1 MDNTCVIGYG
11 MVGKAMAEV
20 FGIKKIYTRNKQE
33 STITLDDAA
42 NCRYIFICLPT
53 PVNEDGFYFL
63 EDIAAIIDHIKSL
76 GKENIFIVRSTVAPG
91 FAQGFDDAI
100 IISNPEFLSEATA
113 VEDVKNPPFII
124 IGGKEEKYR
133 NEVQALY
140 QARIKGAPFI
150 MTDNITAEMAKL
162 SLNAFFATKVIFAN
176 EVYDACQRNGANYET
191 IKRVLETHP
200 YGSKNHFSVWFRG
213 KRGVHGACL
222 PKDSKAFANYA
233 NSQLLKSV
241 TSLNKFY
248 VQYEEG
254 EVLPPQK

>member
-1 MDNTCVIGYG
+1 

-20 FGIKKIYTRNKQE
+20 FGIKKIFTRNEKE
-33 STITLDDAA
+33 STITIEQAA
-42 NCRYIFICLPT
+42 DCRYIFICLPT
-53 PVNEDGFYFL
+53 PVNEEGFYFL
-63 EDIAAIIDHIKSL
+63 NDIAAIIERIADQK
-76 GKENIFIVRSTVAPG
+76 KENIFIIRSTVAPG
-91 FAQGFDDAI
+91 FAKQFNNVI

-140 QARIKGAPFI
+140 QSRIKGAPFI
-150 MTDNITAEMAKL
+150 MTDNTTAEMAKL

-176 EVYDACQRNGANYET
+176 EVFEACSVNGANYET
-191 IKRVLETHP
+191 IKRILEGHP

-222 PKDSKAFANYA
+222 PKDSQAFANYA
-233 NSQLLKSV
+233 GSELLKTV
-241 TSLNKFY
+241 THLNKFY
-248 VQYEEG
+248 SQYEDG
-254 EVLPPQK
+254 PLSS